1 MNTPTPA
8 PTSAG
13 MPDRMDPLCI
23 SAFTAC
29 SAIGRG
35 SAATLSA
42 LRSRAGGLR
51 TNDFGEAPVPTF
63 IGRVDGIEATPLPD
77 KLGHFDCRNNRLA
90 WLTLGQDGFRDTVDT
105 AKHRYGVS
113 RVAVVLGTST
123 SSIGA
128 TEEGYRRADADGCF
142 PADLR
147 HEELHTPHATA
158 NFVQQA
164 LGLTGVCVTIAT
176 ACSSSA
182 KAFAQAARLL
192 QQDVA
197 DAVVVGGVDSLC
209 GSVLFGFHSLQLV
222 SDAPC
227 RPFDIARSGINI
239 GEAGGFALLEREGR
253 GPSLLGYG
261 ESSDAHHM
269 SSPHPQGLG
278 ARRALAE
285 ALARGGLAP
294 EQVDYINLHGTAS
307 LKNDEVEAKVIADTF
322 PERVHASSTK
332 GWTGHTLGAAG
343 ILESVITL
351 LALEHGLAPG
361 TLNTRTLDPACGPQV
376 RVNNTEGPLQH
387 GLNLSFGFGG
397 SNCVLLF
404 GRAGVP

>member
-1 MNTPTPA
+1 
-8 PTSAG
+8 
-13 MPDRMDPLCI
+13 MPVRMDPLCI

-35 SAATLSA
+35 GAATLAA
-42 LRSRAGGLR
+42 LRTRTGGLR
-51 TNDFGEAPVPTF
+51 TNDFGEAPVPTC
-63 IGRVDGIEATPLPD
+63 IGRVDGIEATALPGH
-77 KLGHFDCRNNRLA
+77 LGRFDCRNNRLA
-90 WLTLGQDGFRDTVDT
+90 WLTLEQDGFRDAARA
-105 AKHRYGVS
+105 AKQRYGAA
-113 RVAVVLGTST
+113 RVAVVFGTST
-123 SSIGA
+123 SSVGA
-128 TEEGYRRADADGCF
+128 TEEGYRRAQANGSF

-147 HEELHTPHATA
+147 HQEVHTPHSSA

-164 LGLTGVCVTIAT
+164 LGLTGICVTIAT

-227 RPFDIARSGINI
+227 RPFDVARSGINI

-253 GPSLLGYG
+253 GPRLLGYG

-269 SSPHPQGLG
+269 SSPHPEGLG

-285 ALARGGLAP
+285 ALARGAIAP
-294 EQVDYINLHGTAS
+294 AQIDYVNLHGTAS
-307 LKNDEVEAKVIADTF
+307 QKNDEVEAKVIADTF
-322 PERVHASSTK
+322 PDHTHASSTK

-404 GRAGVP
+404 GRGGER